1 MAVMNKVRKDRVV
14 TSARLKTAWLIYR
27 NLAWI
32 VGVALAALTF
42 IALPYVYLL
51 GNGKNV
57 WTVAA
62 WTAHGWIFPIYL
74 LATLN
79 LSSKLRWSVGKTL
92 LVMVA
97 GTVPLMSFVA
107 EHRIAGEV
115 QAVVSTSETA

>member
-1 MAVMNKVRKDRVV
+1 MCKVRKDSDV
-14 TSARLKTAWLIYR
+14 TTAQLQKAWLIYR

-42 IALPYVYLL
+42 IALPYVYLF

-62 WTAHGWIFPIYL
+62 WTAHGWIFPFYL

-92 LVMVA
+92 LVMLA
-97 GTVPLMSFVA
+97 GTVPLMSFVT
-107 EHRIAGEV
+107 ERRIAREIS
-115 QAVVSTSETA
+115 AVPATAESATL